1 MAEGVDPE
9 ALDNPYFEVTGM
21 VIEVRPI
28 GEYDR
33 RVVLLT
39 RERGKISAF
48 AKSARKPTAP
58 LHGTTDLFAF
68 GTFRLFAGKSSYTLT
83 EASILNYFESF
94 RTDIEGAMYGA
105 YFCEVLEYAT
115 RENNDEALL
124 LLLAYQSLRALESK
138 TFPDRF
144 VRAVFE
150 IKLICLEGEY
160 PGLPKEESVSPACIK
175 AVDTIANASIGKLYS
190 FLLDEKAEREL
201 EGVARSM
208 MHRAFGPHIFKSL
221 LVLESMG
228 IGEDKKT

>member
-1 MAEGVDPE
+1 MGDESL
-9 ALDNPYFEVTGM
+9 LDSQESPYIEVTGM
-21 VIEVRPI
+21 VIEQRPI

-48 AKSARKPTAP
+48 AKSARKPTAS

-83 EASILNYFESF
+83 EANILNYFESF
-94 RTDIEGAMYGA
+94 RTDIEGALTGA

-138 TFPDRF
+138 TFPDGF
-144 VRAVFE
+144 VRSVFE
-150 IKLICLEGEY
+150 IKLVCLEGEF
-160 PGLPKEESVSPACIK
+160 PGLSDRAKYSPACVR
-175 AVDTIANASIGKLYS
+175 AVDTITASPIAKLYS
-190 FLLDEKAEREL
+190 FLVDDAAKREL
-201 EGVARSM
+201 EEVASLAMR
-208 MHRAFGPHIFKSL
+208 RAFGSHEFKSL
-221 LVLESMG
+221 PVLEAMG
-228 IGEDKKT
+228 VKD